1 MCGIAALLLARG
13 SDAACACAAAGV
25 SGAWRGLLSRRGP
38 DTSGEFRDER
48 DGARVALV
56 CSVLG
61 LCGPELV
68 AQPLVDGAGN
78 ALVFNGELFAAR
90 GLAPAADGLAP
101 GAGGLGLGLALAADG
116 LALATVGLALAA
128 DGLTL
133 AADGLGRAPGSSAL
147 APGSSDTKFLGAV
160 LAAAAPRG
168 AVAVAAALGAL
179 SGPWAFAFWH
189 GASGTLFWG
198 RDPVGRRSLLLGRGR
213 RGGGWLALGSVA
225 PPGARLC
232 GACEWSEVSPLG
244 VYWARAG
251 QDEDEDYGSPRVA
264 PFAPRPLPA
273 AAPSSRPPVALRAAA
288 EALLCRLSEA
298 VRVRVNAWH
307 NRGGARVCVLF
318 SGGLD
323 CTVLACLADR
333 HLPAGQGVDLLSVC
347 FAAPRHDSPD
357 RVTALASWRE
367 LRRLC
372 PARPWNLYLVDSSLD
387 EVRAAESAL
396 LDLVFPC
403 SSQMDV
409 NIAAALWLAARGH
422 GRIAREPL
430 ELELEADV
438 AGAARAPIAPGEPA
452 LLLSPREPGPGAQ
465 GKPGP
470 APHGSVLETL
480 EREAPCAALPRP
492 TCASAACACALQL
505 GNCKGDPHRKCSY
518 GACAKC
524 CRKHLVAQ
532 PHQACRAHRP
542 KPCKA
547 TCFKDDDDGAGSNAN
562 ANPIPNANA
571 NAHENDEEGD
581 EQQQQQQQHTKMG
594 VKAVALGSPCD
605 SGARI
610 VLSGLGADEQLGG
623 YARHRVAW
631 SRGGW
636 PALRAEMR
644 ADVERLW
651 QRNLGRDDRC
661 VSDWGRELRLPYL
674 DEGVVELLGQL
685 PVETLTDPRLPL
697 GVGDKRLLRLVAAI
711 LGLDGAAL
719 LPKRAIQFGSRI
731 AQHARAMAEGS
742 RRTLKGDAPYS
753 ATC

>member
-1 MCGIAALLLARG
+1 MCGIAALMLARG
-13 SDAACACAAAGV
+13 SDAACACACAAAGV

-68 AQPLVDGAGN
+68 AQPLVDGTGN
-78 ALVFNGELFAAR
+78 ALVFNGELFAAGGVAR
-90 GLAPAADGLAP
+90 AADGLAP
-101 GAGGLGLGLALAADG
+101 AAGGLALPADGLALATAGLALAADG
-116 LALATVGLALAA
+116 F
-128 DGLTL
+128 TL
-133 AADGLGRAPGSSAL
+133 AADGLV
-147 APGSSDTKFLGAV
+147 PGSSDTKFLGAV

-189 GASGTLFWG
+189 GASETLFWG

-251 QDEDEDYGSPRVA
+251 QDADYGSPRVA
-264 PFAPRPLPA
+264 PFAPRTLPV
-273 AAPSSRPPVALRAAA
+273 AAPSSGQPVALRAAA
-288 EALLCRLSEA
+288 EALLYRLSEA
-298 VRVRVNAWH
+298 VRVRVSAWH

-333 HLPAGQGVDLLSVC
+333 HLPAGQDVDLLSVC
-347 FAAPRHDSPD
+347 FAAPRHNSPD

-403 SSQMDV
+403 SSHMDV
-409 NIAAALWLAARGH
+409 NIAAALWLAARGR
-422 GRIAREPL
+422 GRMAREPL
-430 ELELEADV
+430 ELETGVAGVADV
-438 AGAARAPIAPGEPA
+438 ARAPIAPGETA
-452 LLLSPREPGPGAQ
+452 LLEPGKPGPGAQ
-465 GKPGP
+465 GKPGL
-470 APHGSVLETL
+470 APHESVLERL
-480 EREAPCAALPRP
+480 EREALCAAVQRP
-492 TCASAACACALQL
+492 TCASAASACALQL

-547 TCFKDDDDGAGSNAN
+547 TGFKDDDDGAGSNV
-562 ANPIPNANA
+562 
-571 NAHENDEEGD
+571 HENDDKGD
-581 EQQQQQQQHTKMG
+581 EQQQQQQHTNMG
-594 VKAVALGSPCD
+594 VAAVALGPPCE

-623 YARHRVAW
+623 YGRHRVAW
-631 SRGGW
+631 NRGGW
-636 PALRAEMR
+636 LALRSEMR

-674 DEGVVELLGQL
+674 DEGVVELLAEL

-719 LPKRAIQFGSRI
+719 LPKRAVQFGSRI
-731 AQHARAMAEGS
+731 AQHARAAAEGS
-742 RRTLKGDAPYS
+742 CRTLKGDTPYS
-753 ATC
+753 ATCREK